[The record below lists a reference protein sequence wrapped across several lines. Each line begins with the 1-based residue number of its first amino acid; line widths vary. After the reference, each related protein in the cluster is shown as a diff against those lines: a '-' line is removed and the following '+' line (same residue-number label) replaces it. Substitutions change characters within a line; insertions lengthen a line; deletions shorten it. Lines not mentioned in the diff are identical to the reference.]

1 MKDKK
6 ATVKFNNGNLA
17 VLCSYCHKI
26 LKTGKDLTNDE
37 LFLVLS
43 EDKNVLPAQ
52 YCEQCKNK
60 QNDTRRNQT
69 PS

>member
-1 MKDKK
+1 MKK

-26 LKTGKDLTNDE
+26 LKTGADLTNDE

-43 EDKNVLPAQ
+43 KDENMLEAQ
-52 YCEQCKNK
+52 YCETCKPKENGTD
-60 QNDTRRNQT
+60 NLT
-69 PS
+69 S

>member
-1 MKDKK
+1 MNEKK
-6 ATVKFNNGNLA
+6 AVVKFNNSNLA

-26 LKTGKDLTNDE
+26 LKTGTDLTNDE

-43 EDKNVLPAQ
+43 ENEKDFIPAQ
-52 YCEQCKNK
+52 YCETCKPKENGT
-60 QNDTRRNQT
+60 NNT

>member
-1 MKDKK
+1 MEK
-6 ATVKFNNGNLA
+6 AVVKFNNGNLA

-43 EDKNVLPAQ
+43 KDKNMLEAQ
-52 YCEQCKNK
+52 YCETCKDK
-60 QNDTRRNQT
+60 KDESPPT
-69 PS
+69 P

>member
-1 MKDKK
+1 MEK
-6 ATVKFNNGNLA
+6 AIVKFNNSNLA

-26 LKTGKDLTNDE
+26 IKTGAELTNDE

-43 EDKNVLPAQ
+43 ENEKDFIPAQ
-52 YCEQCKNK
+52 YCETCKPKKDGTTN
-60 QNDTRRNQT
+60 T

>member
-1 MKDKK
+1 MER
-6 ATVKFNNGNLA
+6 AIVKFNNGNLA

-26 LKTGKDLTNDE
+26 LKTGADLTNDE

-43 EDKNVLPAQ
+43 ENEKDFIPAQ
-52 YCEQCKNK
+52 YCETCKPKENGTT
-60 QNDTRRNQT
+60 NNT

>member
-1 MKDKK
+1 MK

-26 LKTGKDLTNDE
+26 VKTGADLTNDE

-43 EDKNVLPAQ
+43 EDKNMLPAQ
-52 YCEQCKNK
+52 YCETCKDK
-60 QNDTRRNQT
+60 KDE
-69 PS
+69 PSAAP

>member
-1 MKDKK
+1 MK

-17 VLCSYCHKI
+17 ILCSYCHKI
-26 LKTGKDLTNDE
+26 IKTGADLTNDE

-43 EDKNVLPAQ
+43 ADNNMLEAQ
-52 YCEQCKNK
+52 YCKTCKPKKNGTETD
-60 QNDTRRNQT
+60 NT